1 MKIDNLPFGL
11 TEWDQVEETVHHA
24 TRERRDGEL

>member
-11 TEWDQVEETVHHA
+11 TQWDQVEETIHPGEQGQA
-24 TRERRDGEL
+24 T